1 LWERARKK
9 AGLGGRRFLYERFY
23 FVFIINATMTPTAA
37 TMAPVTQG
45 EPWLAQVA
53 MPRGASARTWK

>member
-1 LWERARKK
+1 LNRQDNAYEKRRPK
-9 AGLGGRRFLYERFY
+9 AGFFSESYL
-23 FVFIINATMTPTAA
+23 VFIMNATMTPTAA

-53 MPRGASARTWK
+53 SSRGASASTWK